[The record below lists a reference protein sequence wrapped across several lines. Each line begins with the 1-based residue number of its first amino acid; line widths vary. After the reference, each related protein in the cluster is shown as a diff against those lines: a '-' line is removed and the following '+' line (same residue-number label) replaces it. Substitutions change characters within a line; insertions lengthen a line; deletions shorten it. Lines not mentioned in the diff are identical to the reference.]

1 VSIHSRRYGC
11 IQTVTQL
18 WDEGNKGRW
27 TSYLTRYFGAR
38 LDDPMVWGIMP
49 FSTFFDT
56 SKIRWTLG
64 AADILFTNRFISP
77 LFENGQVIKTVR
89 GDGIYQP
96 AIDLALEKLNH
107 SQWVHVFPEGKVNQ
121 PSRDKSQNHELLRFK
136 WGISRLI
143 LESKHEPIILPIWL
157 TGFDDVMPEGRP
169 SPYNMIPR
177 LNQSLSIKISNPI
190 NDTRFASCSSS
201 EDGTEEHG
209 QEMKNSSKIRDFRQ
223 RYQDLLS
230 RTNHQEPIKQE
241 DYDALKD
248 HPEAKQIRIE
258 LASFLH
264 AQLLAARPS

>member
-1 VSIHSRRYGC
+1 MDIRCSRYTIHQSVSESHPSLQNILETIDS
-11 IQTVTQL
+11 ISL
-18 WDEGNKGRW
+18 L
-27 TSYLTRYFGAR
+27 SSPSSL
-38 LDDPMVWGIMP
+38 LDLHITIVKSI
-49 FSTFFDT
+49 S
-56 SKIRWTLG
+56 
-64 AADILFTNRFISP
+64 FISP